1 MSTLKVDSITSRAGG
16 SAPSF
21 PDGVSVTGVV
31 TATSFVKSGGTG
43 SQYLMADGT
52 VTTGGG
58 GGGITNVVDDT
69 TPQLGGDL
77 DLNSSD
83 ITGTGN
89 MNVTGIITATSF
101 GGSAVN
107 MTNLTG
113 ASAATYGDASNSA
126 QITVDAN
133 GRITGITNV
142 AISGGG
148 GGGGSGSG
156 LGLFNASVNGAAGYT
171 VTNSNA
177 AGYTAPATSGYKYI
191 VHSIQVTN
199 THATNSANLS
209 VDINGTNYSAISL
222 GKTIPLDPGLTLELL
237 KRPKVIHPSNAIRFL
252 SDITNILQATITY
265 QSTTETKY
273 FGNGIALTGTTA
285 TDLYTASADSIVESI
300 LLANVEGVSD
310 VKATVVWTNGSNSLQ
325 GYYVYELVIPADAT
339 VEILE
344 APKFI
349 QSGYKVRVTANVG
362 NRLHATIAGITV

>member
-31 TATSFVKSGGTG
+31 TATSFVKSGGTS
-43 SQYLMADGT
+43 SQYLMADGST
-52 VTTGGG
+52 SSGGG
-58 GGGITNVVDDT
+58 GGGINNVVEDT

-77 DLNSSD
+77 DLNGND

-89 MNVTGIITATSF
+89 ITASSFSGSGTSLT
-101 GGSAVN
+101 G
-107 MTNLTG
+107 LTG
-113 ASAATYGDASNSA
+113 ASAATYGSATQSA
-126 QITVDAN
+126 QIVVDAN

-142 AISGGG
+142 NISGGGG

-177 AGYTAPATSGYKYI
+177 AGYTAPATSGIKYI

-209 VDINGTNYSAISL
+209 VDINGTNYSAIHVA
-222 GKTIPLDPGLTLELL
+222 KTIPIDPGLTLELL

-252 SDITNILQATITY
+252 SSVTNILQATITY

-273 FGNGIALTGTTA
+273 FGSGIALSNTST
-285 TDLYTASADSIVESI
+285 TDLYTATADSCVESI

-310 VKATVVWTNGSNSLQ
+310 VKATVVWTDGSNNLQ

-362 NRLHATIAGITV
+362 GRLHAMIAGITA

>member
-31 TATSFVKSGGTG
+31 TATSFVKSGGTS
-43 SQYLMADGT
+43 SQYLMADGST
-52 VTTGGG
+52 SSGGG
-58 GGGITNVVDDT
+58 GGGINNVVEDT
-69 TPQLGGDL
+69 TPQLGGNL
-77 DLNSSD
+77 DLNGND
-83 ITGTGN
+83 ITGTGD
-89 MNVTGIITATSF
+89 ITATSF
-101 GGSAVN
+101 SGSG
-107 MTNLTG
+107 TSLTGLTG
-113 ASAATYGDASNSA
+113 ASAATYGSATQSA
-126 QITVDAN
+126 QIVVDAN

-142 AISGGG
+142 NISGGGG

-156 LGLFNASVNGAAGYT
+156 LGLFNASVNGAAGYQ

-177 AGYTAPATSGYKYI
+177 AGYTAPATSGIKYI

-209 VDINGTNYSAISL
+209 VDINGTNYSAIHVA
-222 GKTIPLDPGLTLELL
+222 KTIPIDPGLTLELL

-252 SDITNILQATITY
+252 SDVTNILQATITY
-265 QSTTETKY
+265 QSTTEAKY
-273 FGNGIALTGTTA
+273 FGSGIALSDTNT
-285 TDLYTASADSIVESI
+285 TDLYTATADSCVESI
-300 LLANVEGVSD
+300 LLSNVDGVSD
-310 VKATVVWTNGSNSLQ
+310 VKATVVWTNGSNQVQ

-349 QSGYKVRVTANVG
+349 PDTYKVRVTANVG
-362 NRLHATIAGITV
+362 GRLHAMIAGITA

>member
-31 TATSFVKSGGTG
+31 TATSFVKSGGTS
-43 SQYLMADGT
+43 SQYLMADGST
-52 VTTGGG
+52 SSGGG
-58 GGGITNVVDDT
+58 GGGINNVVEDT

-77 DLNSSD
+77 DLNGND

-89 MNVTGIITATSF
+89 VTATSF
-101 GGSAVN
+101 SGSG
-107 MTNLTG
+107 TSLTGLTG
-113 ASAATYGDASNSA
+113 ASAATYGSATQSA
-126 QITVDAN
+126 QIVVDAN

-142 AISGGG
+142 NISGGGG

-156 LGLFNASVNGAAGYT
+156 LGLFNASVNGAAGYQ

-177 AGYTAPATSGYKYI
+177 AGYTAPATSGIKYI

-209 VDINGTNYSAISL
+209 VDINGTNYSAIHVA
-222 GKTIPLDPGLTLELL
+222 KTIPLDPGLTIELL

-252 SDITNILQATITY
+252 SSVTNILQATITY

-273 FGNGIALTGTTA
+273 FGSGIALSNTST
-285 TDLYTASADSIVESI
+285 TDLYTATADSCVESI
-300 LLANVEGVSD
+300 LLSNVDGVSD
-310 VKATVVWTNGSNSLQ
+310 VKATVVWTNGSNQVQ

-362 NRLHATIAGITV
+362 GRLHAMIAGITA

>member
-31 TATSFVKSGGTG
+31 TATTFVKSGGTS

-52 VTTGGG
+52 TSSGGGG
-58 GGGITNVVDDT
+58 GGGINNVVEDT

-77 DLNSSD
+77 DLNGND

-89 MNVTGIITATSF
+89 VTATSF
-101 GGSAVN
+101 SGSGSSL
-107 MTNLTG
+107 TGLTG

-126 QITVDAN
+126 QIVVDAN

-142 AISGGG
+142 TISGGGG

-156 LGLFNASVNGAAGYT
+156 LGLFNSSVNGAVGYT
-171 VTNSNA
+171 VSTSNA
-177 AGYTAPATSGYKYI
+177 AGYTAPNTAGIKYI

-199 THATNSANLS
+199 THATNSGNLS

-222 GKTIPLDPGLTLELL
+222 AKTIPLDPGLTIELL
-237 KRPKVIHPSNAIRFL
+237 KKPKVIHPSNAIRFL
-252 SDITNILQATITY
+252 SDVGSILQATITY
-265 QSTTETKY
+265 QSTTEAKY
-273 FGNGIALTGTTA
+273 FGQGIALSDTNT
-285 TDLYTASADSIVESI
+285 TDLYSASADSVVESI
-300 LLANVEGVSD
+300 LLSNVEGVSD
-310 VKATVVWTNGSNSLQ
+310 VKATVVWTNSAGAVS

-349 QSGYKVRVTANVG
+349 QNTYKVRVTANVG
-362 NRLHATIAGITV
+362 GRLHAMIAGKTV

>member
-31 TATSFVKSGGTG
+31 TATSFVKSGGTS
-43 SQYLMADGT
+43 SQYLMADGST
-52 VTTGGG
+52 SSGGG
-58 GGGITNVVDDT
+58 GGGINNVVEDT
-69 TPQLGGDL
+69 TPQLGGNL
-77 DLNSSD
+77 DLNGND
-83 ITGTGN
+83 ITGPGD
-89 MNVTGIITATSF
+89 ITATSF
-101 GGSAVN
+101 SGSGSSL
-107 MTNLTG
+107 TGLTG
-113 ASAATYGDASNSA
+113 ASAATYGSATQSA
-126 QITVDAN
+126 QIVVDSN

-142 AISGGG
+142 NISGGG

-171 VTNSNA
+171 VTTSNA
-177 AGYTAPATSGYKYI
+177 AGYTAPNTSGIKYI

-209 VDINGTNYSAISL
+209 VDINGTNYAGIHVA
-222 GKTIPLDPGLTLELL
+222 KTIPIDPGLSLELL

-252 SDITNILQATITY
+252 SNVGSILQATITY
-265 QSTTETKY
+265 QSTTEAKY
-273 FGNGIALTGTTA
+273 FGSGIALSNTSA
-285 TDLYTASADSIVESI
+285 TDLYVASADSVVESI

-310 VKATVVWTNGSNSLQ
+310 VKATVTWTNSSNSVQ

-344 APKFI
+344 APKFVE
-349 QSGYKVRVTANVG
+349 SGYKVKVTANVG
-362 NRLHATIAGITV
+362 GRLHAMVSGITV

>member
-31 TATSFVKSGGTG
+31 TATSFVKSGGTS
-43 SQYLMADGT
+43 SQYLMADGST
-52 VTTGGG
+52 SSGG
-58 GGGITNVVDDT
+58 GGGINNVVEDT

-77 DLNSSD
+77 DLNSKNV
-83 ITGTGN
+83 TGTGN

-113 ASAATYGDASNSA
+113 ASAATYGSA
-126 QITVDAN
+126 TQSPQIVVDAN

-142 AISGGG
+142 NISGG

-171 VTNSNA
+171 VTTTNA
-177 AGYTAPATSGYKYI
+177 AGYTAPSTTGYKYI

-237 KRPKVIHPSNAIRFL
+237 KRPKIIHPSNAIRFL
-252 SDITNILQATITY
+252 SDVTSILQATITY

-285 TDLYTASADSIVESI
+285 TDLYTASADSCVESI

-310 VKATVVWTNGSNSLQ
+310 VKATVTWTDGSNNLQ

>member
-31 TATSFVKSGGTG
+31 TATSFKKSGGTS
-43 SQYLMADGT
+43 SQYLMADGS
-52 VTTGGG
+52 VSAGGG
-58 GGGITNVVDDT
+58 GGGINNVVEDT
-69 TPQLGGDL
+69 TPQLGGNL
-77 DLNSSD
+77 DLNSNN

-89 MNVTGIITATSF
+89 VTATEF
-101 GGSAVN
+101 HGDGSN
-107 MTNLTG
+107 LTGLTG

-126 QITVDAN
+126 QIVVDAN

-142 AISGGG
+142 SISGGG

-156 LGLFNASVNGAAGYT
+156 LGLFNSSVNGAAGYT
-171 VTNSNA
+171 VTTSNA
-177 AGYTAPATSGYKYI
+177 AGYTAPNTSGVKYI

-209 VDINGTNYSAISL
+209 VDINGTNYSAIHVA
-222 GKTIPLDPGLTLELL
+222 KTIPLDPGLTLELL
-237 KRPKVIHPSNAIRFL
+237 KKPKVIHPSNAIRFL
-252 SDITNILQATITY
+252 SDVGSILQATITY
-265 QSTTETKY
+265 QSTTEAKY
-273 FGNGIALTGTTA
+273 FGQGIALSDTNT
-285 TDLYTASADSIVESI
+285 TDLYVASADSVVESI
-300 LLANVEGVSD
+300 LLSNVEGVSD
-310 VKATVVWTNGSNSLQ
+310 VKATVTWTNNSGSVQ

-349 QSGYKVRVTANVG
+349 ENTYKVRVTANVG
-362 NRLHATIAGITV
+362 GRLHAMVAGKTV

>member
-31 TATSFVKSGGTG
+31 TATSFVKSGGTS
-43 SQYLMADGT
+43 SQYLMADGST
-52 VTTGGG
+52 SSGGG
-58 GGGITNVVDDT
+58 GGGINNVVEDT
-69 TPQLGGDL
+69 TPQLGGNL
-77 DLNSSD
+77 DLNGND
-83 ITGTGN
+83 ITGTGD
-89 MNVTGIITATSF
+89 ITATSF
-101 GGSAVN
+101 SGSGSSL
-107 MTNLTG
+107 TGLTG
-113 ASAATYGDASNSA
+113 ASAATYGSATQSA
-126 QITVDAN
+126 QIVVDSN

-142 AISGGG
+142 NISGGG

-171 VTNSNA
+171 VTTSNA
-177 AGYTAPATSGYKYI
+177 AGYTAPNTSGIKYI

-209 VDINGTNYSAISL
+209 VDINGTNYAGIHVA
-222 GKTIPLDPGLTLELL
+222 KTIPIDPGLSLELL

-252 SDITNILQATITY
+252 SNVGSILQATITY
-265 QSTTETKY
+265 QSTTEAKY
-273 FGNGIALTGTTA
+273 FGSGIALSNTSA
-285 TDLYTASADSIVESI
+285 TDLYVASADSVVESI

-310 VKATVVWTNGSNSLQ
+310 VKATVTWTNSSNSVQ

-344 APKFI
+344 APKFVE
-349 QSGYKVRVTANVG
+349 SGYKVKVTANVG
-362 NRLHATIAGITV
+362 GRLHAMVSGITV